1 MARPNT
7 SVQNNHALHI
17 RHGHLYVTFL
27 VIEVLLELINAPVD
41 TQVPHDAHF
50 LCQLTIMLIVRLAAI
65 VINAPLALVFG
76 VAVGLSGIFLASAYM
91 RAQMPVTRETSK
103 VKAPVLAQ

>member
-1 MARPNT
+1 M
-7 SVQNNHALHI
+7 
-17 RHGHLYVTFL
+17 
-27 VIEVLLELINAPVD
+27 D

-91 RAQMPVTRETSK
+91 RAQMPITRETSK

>member
-1 MARPNT
+1 
-7 SVQNNHALHI
+7 
-17 RHGHLYVTFL
+17 
-27 VIEVLLELINAPVD
+27 
-41 TQVPHDAHF
+41 
-50 LCQLTIMLIVRLAAI
+50 MLIVRLAAI

-76 VAVGLSGIFLASAYM
+76 VVVGLSGIFLASAYM